1 MQEAAMRTK
10 YVLTQDLVIP
20 AGEEF
25 FVAPR
30 EVRGGAP
37 WMSAVV
43 GFGKDFTGELVV
55 QAHPDAIASGYFEEV
70 PITKRGRKK

>member
-1 MQEAAMRTK
+1 MRIK
-10 YVLTQDLVIP
+10 YVLKQDLVIP

-25 FVAPR
+25 LVAPIQ
-30 EVRGGAP
+30 VRGGAP
-37 WMSAVV
+37 YLTAIV
-43 GFGKDFTGELVV
+43 GFGRDFTGELVV